1 MIILYHMVLSE
12 VADFWRQIELLKRRI
27 IKIYV
32 DSSEIETW

>member
-1 MIILYHMVLSE
+1 MIILYRMVLSE

-32 DSSEIETW
+32 DSSEIET